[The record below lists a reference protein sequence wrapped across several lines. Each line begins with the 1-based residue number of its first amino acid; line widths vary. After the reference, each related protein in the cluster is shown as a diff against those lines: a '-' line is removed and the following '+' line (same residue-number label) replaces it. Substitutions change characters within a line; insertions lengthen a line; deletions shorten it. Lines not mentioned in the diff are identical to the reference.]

1 MNKEYE
7 YSFKVK
13 SIKELI
19 QYCTING
26 YEKKEEY
33 FQIRI
38 LYKNDVPIMA
48 RVTETI
54 YNTRVKKC

>member
-13 SIKELI
+13 SIKEFI

-26 YEKKEEY
+26 YENKEEY
-33 FQIRI
+33 FQTRI
-38 LYKNDVPIMA
+38 LYKNDGPIMA

>member
-13 SIKELI
+13 SIKEFI
-19 QYCTING
+19 QYCTTNG

-48 RVTETI
+48 VSQKLFIILE
-54 YNTRVKKC
+54 